1 VVKTPSSAASI
12 RLLHGSASA
21 SPRPAKK
28 PRSPR
33 SSRYGGN
40 RNGRTIQESK
50 AESRNPADT
59 EVITATVAGLAP
71 LNPWPSFEKNSD
83 GEPCFLMAPSHDRI
97 EFNFRASAGL
107 RLSGGAGA
115 RLAADHGQKGS
126 GQPGAVAPRFVLDV
140 DADTTFGRFGTR
152 LTRFSVA
159 LRLSHENK
167 TLWGAAS
174 TDMGAI
180 AGSVSAHGA
189 HLSRGVT
196 LLHRGSELRFET
208 GGPDSTAVT
217 FFDVRRQANVCVY
230 LDESL
235 VGQIPMAALA
245 QLVRLSECH
254 FCRTFKRS
262 FGFLPRGFR
271 IGLRIVARPEWAA
284 VRGLSVGDFAL
295 TVDFVATGAVPAAFP
310 QARDDSRDRWLGLA
324 DLDS

>member
-1 VVKTPSSAASI
+1 MVVKTPSSAALI
-12 RLLHGSASA
+12 RFLYGNTSVP
-21 SPRPAKK
+21 PRPAKK

-50 AESRNPADT
+50 AESRNPAET
-59 EVITATVAGLAP
+59 EVIAATVDGLAP
-71 LNPWPSFEKNSD
+71 LNPWPSFEKNSE

-97 EFNFRASAGL
+97 EFSFRASARL

-140 DADTTFGRFGTR
+140 DADTTAGRFGTR
-152 LTRFSVA
+152 LTHFSVA
-159 LRLSHENK
+159 LRLSHEDK

-174 TDMGAI
+174 TDTGAI

-189 HLSRGVT
+189 YLSRGVT
-196 LLHRGSELRFET
+196 LLHRGSELCLET
-208 GGPDSTAVT
+208 GGPDSTAVA
-217 FFDVRRQANVCVY
+217 FFDARRQADVCVY

-235 VGQIPMAALA
+235 VGQIPMAALT

-284 VRGLSVGDFAL
+284 VRELSASDFAL
-295 TVDFVATGAVPAAFP
+295 TVDFVATGAVTPTFP
-310 QARDDSRDRWLGLA
+310 QARDDSRDRRPGLA
-324 DLDS
+324 E